1 MDSDRNHALLLS
13 DLEKGMHGI
22 TPEYGA
28 SIAQAAS
35 VCLEDRE
42 HKSGVQLSVDGE
54 FDRRFSLIWGGVTQ
68 QMRLCWADKEFA
80 VEQGAYGIAAVL
92 VPTLTGFE
100 LERSM
105 RGTGFDFWLGSK
117 GDVLFQKKARL
128 EVSGILKGS
137 ESEVKSRVKQKK
149 GQTQKSDNTRL
160 PAYITIVEFSRPLS
174 RVVKR

>member
-1 MDSDRNHALLLS
+1 MLS
-13 DLEKGMHGI
+13 DLESGMHGI

-35 VCLEDRE
+35 VCLEDQE
-42 HKSGVQLSVDGE
+42 HKSGVQLNVDGE
-54 FDRRFSLIWGGVTQ
+54 YDWKFSLVWDIVTE
-68 QMRLCWADKEFA
+68 QMRRCWADRGFA
-80 VEQGAYGIAAVL
+80 VEQGAYGIAALL

-100 LERSM
+100 LERSI

-117 GDVLFQKKARL
+117 KDILFQKKARL

-137 ESEVKSRVKQKK
+137 ESEIKARVKQKK
-149 GQTQKSDNTRL
+149 SQTRRSDSTLL
-160 PAYITIVEFSRPLS
+160 PAYITIVEFGQPLS